1 MGSPTRIQRKP
12 VAGRPNTNHSQRRE
26 HQTQEPQI
34 GGAPDEAVSPVASAS
49 KTTDASIA
57 IVGNST
63 RTTAGDVPIA
73 SVSDAPVRAK
83 ASKDGPS
90 KLHAADSSLS
100 ADRVA
105 SPTKRGKQFRPLSS
119 AIEPASNAST
129 TVTAA
134 ELAIPSTPLTTANFK
149 GHTAGAEVVR
159 TAEKPTRCAPPPPP
173 QDTHRH
179 RRAERRRTR
188 AACVLQ
194 YGVSTPGA
202 RLAHGLEAWEQ
213 KRKRPHLSSPTGA
226 ETPVPRSKEPH
237 QKRKRRPLFDGFVP
251 LLRRDGTD
259 PLLPVPPD
267 VEDVVAVSKEGS
279 VEQPM
284 NGSERLASRVREN
297 TGLASTRQRFLI
309 LDTLVPCRTQVAEN
323 KAAAEAFRAEEGKIA
338 QVMASPREEADRDMA
353 LALQLEMEQEAQ
365 TEAAPSKTRECVV
378 CGDSL
383 AIPDFPIFR
392 PTDGCAHDVQTCAGC
407 LSRWIGAELDGKG
420 WQSIGCPECA
430 RPMSHADVRRAVAA
444 AEEEEEE
451 GSTTDGLFARYDEL
465 VTRAALADEPDF
477 AWCLAPGCGS
487 GQVNVAETG
496 QQQHF
501 MACVGCGFEQCLR
514 HKAAWHVGETCEQFD
529 YRESGKKRRDEER
542 LDEEWIRANGK
553 RCPGGDGAAGKGCG
567 WVIEKRDGCDHVSA
581 DACRSLLRGTTKTAT
596 TEEEEDEKC
605 AHQFCWQ
612 CLAPYNE
619 IRRLGNEAHTSEC
632 PYHTRNLRYP
642 H

>member
-1 MGSPTRIQRKP
+1 MKFAAFRKTKIYTLLPSGDDGAERTDGPGKDSGKSLRDRLRKFVRRDDDAAASGQGPDTMHGNASVPRVDSGFDAGDGKIEIAPVPGQVLIEEQTSACALTRKHAMKRHASSGITRRQTHGEPSLVVDVGESGSRRVSAVSCPANDDHRNWSLEVLVARKPERLLDVVGNRSAAATASGPTMGSPTRIQRKP

-407 LSRWIGAELDGKG
+407 LSRWIGAELDGK
-420 WQSIGCPECA
+420 
-430 RPMSHADVRRAVAA
+430 
-444 AEEEEEE
+444 
-451 GSTTDGLFARYDEL
+451 
-465 VTRAALADEPDF
+465 
-477 AWCLAPGCGS
+477 
-487 GQVNVAETG
+487 
-496 QQQHF
+496 
-501 MACVGCGFEQCLR
+501 
-514 HKAAWHVGETCEQFD
+514 
-529 YRESGKKRRDEER
+529 
-542 LDEEWIRANGK
+542 
-553 RCPGGDGAAGKGCG
+553 
-567 WVIEKRDGCDHVSA
+567 
-581 DACRSLLRGTTKTAT
+581 
-596 TEEEEDEKC
+596 
-605 AHQFCWQ
+605 
-612 CLAPYNE
+612 
-619 IRRLGNEAHTSEC
+619 
-632 PYHTRNLRYP
+632 
-642 H
+642 